1 VPTINNPRAFNM
13 VGTAQRAPL
22 PTLVI
27 ARSIIVREFRKEWP
41 ATDGDPRQAAG
52 DRIEPTL
59 SSLWLPRSVIVVSAF
74 IGPGWLPEQLGS
86 LYKAGAMKMTQT
98 SITTAGID
106 TSKAKLDIAVHDRT
120 ERWQVANTL
129 SGWRTL
135 VANLAEAGVTR
146 IGIEATGGYE
156 RGVVEH
162 LRAAGFTVL
171 VLQPMQVK
179 AFGRVH
185 LRRAKNDALDAVLI
199 AACAAAMHQPRIA
212 PDPRLAE
219 LAGYLTFLEQLEE
232 DIARFKTRLEHTE
245 EPELRRLV
253 NSDIKQLKERKV
265 TRIRNIAKRLRAHD
279 DLARRFDLVLS
290 VPGIGERTALALLI
304 RMPELGRIS
313 REEAAALAGLAPF
326 DNDSGKY
333 KGQRHI
339 AGGRG
344 RLRRSLFAAALP
356 AAFRWNKAL
365 IDLYARLTAKG
376 KAHNAALIACARK
389 LLIYA
394 NTVVQRGTPWTE
406 TPLSA

>member
-1 VPTINNPRAFNM
+1 
-13 VGTAQRAPL
+13 
-22 PTLVI
+22 
-27 ARSIIVREFRKEWP
+27 
-41 ATDGDPRQAAG
+41 
-52 DRIEPTL
+52 
-59 SSLWLPRSVIVVSAF
+59 
-74 IGPGWLPEQLGS
+74 
-86 LYKAGAMKMTQT
+86 MTQNN
-98 SITTAGID
+98 ITTAGID

-135 VANLAEAGVTR
+135 VTNLAKAGVTR
-146 IGIEATGGYE
+146 VGIEATGGYE

-179 AFGRVH
+179 AFGLVH

-199 AACAAAMHQPRIA
+199 AACAATLDQPRIA

-232 DIARFKTRLEHTE
+232 DIARFKNRLEQTE
-245 EPELRRLV
+245 DPELRRIV
-253 NSDIKQLKERKV
+253 NSDIKRLKERKV
-265 TRIRNIAKRLRAHD
+265 EQIRNLAKRLRAHD
-279 DLARRFDLVLS
+279 DLAKRLELVLS

-326 DNDSGKY
+326 DHDSGKY

-365 IDLYARLTAKG
+365 IDLYARLIAKG

-394 NTVVQRGTPWTE
+394 NTVVQRGTPWAE
-406 TPLSA
+406 NAA